1 MRGNQQFSKISVIGD
16 GGWGTTL
23 AIHLAKKKYPVKLWG
38 PFADYVR
45 KMKQDRYNPKFL
57 PGIPIPPE
65 MVITDDLKDAV
76 LDCELLVFAVPSKYA
91 YDVVCAIQKIQADF
105 SKKVFL
111 SVTKGIETKKF
122 LRISQMVEKEL
133 GNIAFAVLSGPNIAR
148 EVALGVPSIAVVA
161 SNQMAIA
168 EEIQKIFN
176 SQTFRIYTNSDVVGV
191 ELAGSLKNI
200 IAIACGVCDGL
211 GFGTNTKAA
220 ILTRGLS
227 EMARFGEA
235 LGAQSK
241 TFSGL
246 SGLGD
251 LVTTSFNAQS
261 RNRCLG
267 EQLGKGK
274 TLKEILSHMDMV
286 AEGVDT
292 VQAVYQLAQD
302 HKISMPITD
311 EVYQILYKNKKP
323 SQAVSDLMARE
334 VKAE

>member
-1 MRGNQQFSKISVIGD
+1 MAIKEIKNISVIGD

-38 PFADYVR
+38 PFPDYVR

-57 PGIPIPPE
+57 PGIPIPAE
-65 MVITDDLKDAV
+65 VVLTEDLKDAV
-76 LDCELLVFAVPSKYA
+76 DECDLVVFAVPSKYA
-91 YDVVCAIQKIQADF
+91 YDVIRNIKNTQADF
-105 SKKVFL
+105 SKKIFL
-111 SVTKGIETKKF
+111 SVTKGIETKSF

-176 SQTFRIYTNSDVVGV
+176 SDTFRIYTNSDVIGV

-220 ILTRGLS
+220 ILTRGLT
-227 EMARFGEA
+227 EMARLGEA
-235 LGAQSK
+235 LGAQVQ
-241 TFSGL
+241 TFFGL

-251 LVTTSFNAQS
+251 LVTTSFNQQS

-274 TLKEILSHMDMV
+274 NLKEILSSMDMV
-286 AEGVDT
+286 AEGVET
-292 VQAVYQLAQD
+292 VQAVYPLAEQ
-302 HKISMPITD
+302 HHVSMPITH
-311 EVYQILYKNKKP
+311 EVYEILYKNKPP
-323 SQAVSDLMARE
+323 SQAVSNLMTRE
-334 VKAE
+334 MKAE

>member
-1 MRGNQQFSKISVIGD
+1 MIKENIHKISVIGD

-23 AIHLAKKKYPVKLWG
+23 AIHLAKKKYPVRLWG
-38 PFADYVR
+38 PFPDYVR
-45 KMKQDRYNPKFL
+45 KVKQDRYNPKFL

-65 MVITDDLKDAV
+65 VILTADLKEAV
-76 LDCELLVFAVPSKYA
+76 SDCDLLVFAVPSKYA
-91 YDVVCAIQKIQADF
+91 YDVICNIKKTNVDF
-105 SKKVFL
+105 SKKIFL
-111 SVTKGIETKKF
+111 SVTKGIETQNF
-122 LRISQMVEKEL
+122 LTISQMVKKEL
-133 GNIAFAVLSGPNIAR
+133 GEIFFAVLSGPNIAR

-161 SNQMAIA
+161 SAQPDVASS
-168 EEIQKIFN
+168 IQKIFN
-176 SQTFRIYTNSDVVGV
+176 SEKFRIYTNPDVVGV

-220 ILTRGLS
+220 ILTRGLT
-227 EMARFGEA
+227 EMARLGEV
-235 LGAQSK
+235 LGAQVQ

-251 LVTTSFNAQS
+251 LVTTSFNQQS

-274 TLKEILSHMDMV
+274 TLNEILSHMDMV
-286 AEGVDT
+286 AEGVET
-292 VQAVYQLAQD
+292 VKAVYELSQQ

-311 EVYQILYKNKKP
+311 EVYEILYKNKKP
-323 SQAVSDLMARE
+323 SQAVADLMTRE
-334 VKAE
+334 MKAE